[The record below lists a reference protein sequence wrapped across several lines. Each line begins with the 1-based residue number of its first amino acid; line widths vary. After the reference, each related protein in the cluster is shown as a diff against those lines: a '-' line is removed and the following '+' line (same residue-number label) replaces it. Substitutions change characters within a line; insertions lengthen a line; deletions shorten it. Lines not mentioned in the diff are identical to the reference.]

1 MQSTAQK
8 KSSTGRKVVI
18 YFFLFLL
25 IVVLIGG
32 TLGLDT
38 FKKIMIKKIF
48 SKPMIPVVTIST
60 TKASSQNWTH
70 SLPAVGTVAASEG
83 VSVTPR
89 VSGIV
94 TSVFFHSGDQV
105 KAGQILV
112 QLDDSL
118 DKRVLAS
125 DLVQLNLDKL
135 SFQRNLKVAQRTG
148 SVSKK
153 DLDIAKGTL
162 EQQRNKVAQD
172 QLNIEFKKI
181 RAPFAGKLGIRQV
194 NKGQFLQAGSEVAT
208 LQNLDK
214 VNVDFNLAQ
223 DTLSKVFKGQ
233 EVILTTS
240 SYPGQSFTGKVT
252 AVSPKLEQETRTLK
266 VRATFNNEKHRLLPG
281 QFVNLA
287 LQLPVKRNVITVPLT
302 AIAFTLYGDTV
313 YVVESSNNA
322 DKKGNSKKVLIA
334 VSKQVVVGARKGNLA
349 VIKSG
354 INAGDEVV
362 ISGQLKLHNGSHVK
376 INNL

>member
-1 MQSTAQK
+1 MQNAAQK

-32 TLGLDT
+32 TLGLDA
-38 FKKIMIKKIF
+38 FKEFMIKKIF

-70 SLPAVGTVAASEG
+70 SLPAVGTVTASEG

-172 QLNIEFKKI
+172 KLNIEFKKI

-233 EVILTTS
+233 EVTLTTS
-240 SYPGQSFTGKVT
+240 SYPGQSFIGKVT

-287 LQLPVKRNVITVPLT
+287 LKLPVKRNVITVPLT

-322 DKKGNSKKVLIA
+322 GKKGNSKKVSIA

-354 INAGDEVV
+354 IKAGDDVV